1 MVANAGTATSAVLHE
16 STRLLSALA
25 RHFLMLWSCAVPT
38 KEVERIM
45 GVNVMGTFFSYKYA
59 AMQMIKQGTGGRI
72 VGAASVG
79 GKRGASVGV
88 HTLGCAR
95 ADRAWTAGG
104 AGRAPADVGV
114 LGEQVRGAR
123 DDAERGD
130 GLWPVRDH
138 RERVRAGRDRD
149 DPQ

>member
-1 MVANAGTATSAVLHE
+1 MLDINVLG
-16 STRLLSALA
+16 AY
-25 RHFLMLWSCAVPT
+25 
-38 KEVERIM
+38 
-45 GVNVMGTFFSYKYA
+45 FSYKYA

-95 ADRAWTAGG
+95 ADRARAAGG
-104 AGRAPADVGV
+104 AGRTSADVGV

-149 DPQ
+149 DAQ